1 MWFAFVTC
9 IKLPLDVIVLKQKLV
24 TDTLWAT
31 SDLYINGLS
40 AEKGFYIF
48 FKVVLVFFFKVF
60 RRDHM

>member
-9 IKLPLDVIVLKQKLV
+9 IKLPLDIIVLKQKLV

-48 FKVVLVFFFKVF
+48 KKLCVFF
-60 RRDHM
+60 